1 MNSKE
6 IMNFRLSRNWNQFQ
20 MAQYLGVTQA
30 TVSRWENGAAS
41 MNGSALKL
49 MQLLMREAAW
59 PDAIERPDAGDRI
72 EEET

>member
-1 MNSKE
+1 
-6 IMNFRLSRNWNQFQ
+6 